1 MIPRRALISVHDPK
15 NLVDLVQRLL
25 DMGADVVA
33 SEDNAAFLR
42 QKGVGVRTVDEL
54 LGRPPG
60 AGKRVE
66 TLDARIHAGI
76 AYGDT
81 PEDAA
86 ALKTLGAAPI
96 DVVVVNLP
104 PPLPAG
110 QPLDAVLGAADL
122 HRPALLQS
130 AATSYARGVV
140 VLVDPDEYGRMVQK
154 ILDYEQVPID
164 DRRDLAIRALATL
177 ARYVATL
184 ARTASTFDEK
194 GEPRPTPELYAR
206 VVERTSDLRGGD
218 NPQQSATLY
227 AEPNARAGTL
237 PQAIMYGTGEA
248 ELPSAAQMREAAR
261 ALDLVA
267 EIATPT
273 ATVSARGRP
282 LAVVAAATSAAAV
295 SAALRGSMPMQPSAP
310 LVASNTEIDAPTA
323 AKLLR
328 NELHTIVA
336 PSFETAAL
344 DAFAEEAGPCIIA
357 TRGVPAP
364 GRAGHEA
371 IEIPSGV
378 VLETRDATA
387 DGEVANGKVV
397 TQRQP
402 TVNEIRV
409 LDFAWK
415 VAKHAPSDAIVLA
428 REDED
433 GTLRTVGIGAAAPSR
448 RIALEQALT
457 QAGPA
462 AAGAVLASD
471 GPIEQRAEIDLILSR
486 GVLAVVH
493 PGSANDVENV
503 AGGSHVLAMI
513 ATGVTHFRA

>member
-1 MIPRRALISVHDPK
+1 MIPRRALISVHDPR

-25 DMGADVVA
+25 DMGTDVVVA
-33 SEDNAAFLR
+33 ADNAAFLKS
-42 QKGVGVRTVDEL
+42 KGVGVRTVDEL
-54 LGRPPG
+54 LGRPAG
-60 AGKRVE
+60 ASARVE

-76 AYGDT
+76 ALGDT
-81 PEDAA
+81 PSDAA
-86 ALKTLGAAPI
+86 ALKAIGAAPI

-104 PPLPAG
+104 RIPDAG
-110 QPLDAVLGAADL
+110 AGLDAVLGATDL
-122 HRPALLQS
+122 HRPALMQS
-130 AATSYARGVV
+130 AATSYARVV
-140 VLVDPDEYGRMVQK
+140 VLVDPDEYGRIVQK
-154 ILDYEQVPID
+154 ILDYEEVPVD
-164 DRRDLAIRALATL
+164 DRRDLAIRALGVL

-184 ARTASTFDEK
+184 GRTASTFDEK
-194 GEPRPTPELYAR
+194 GEARPTPELYAR

-218 NPQQSATLY
+218 NAQQSATLY
-227 AEPNARAGTL
+227 AEPDAQAGAL
-237 PQAIMYGTGEA
+237 PQAIMYGSGEA
-248 ELPSAAQMREAAR
+248 ELPTAAQLRDAAR

-267 EIATPT
+267 EMSTPT
-273 ATVSARGRP
+273 ATVTARGRP
-282 LAVVAAATSAAAV
+282 VSVVSASTSAAAV
-295 SAALRGSMPMQPSAP
+295 SGALRSALPLQPSAP

-328 NELHTIVA
+328 NEVSTIVA

-357 TRGVPAP
+357 TRGVPAAT
-364 GRAGHEA
+364 RAGLEA
-371 IEIPSGV
+371 IEIAAGV

-387 DGEVANGKVV
+387 EGEVANGKVV

-402 TVNEIRV
+402 TVNEIRA

-415 VAKHAPSDAIVLA
+415 IAKHAPSDAIVLA

-433 GTLRTVGIGAAAPSR
+433 GTLRTIGIGTAAPSR
-448 RIALEQALT
+448 RIALEQALW
-457 QAGPA
+457 QAGQA

-493 PGSANDVENV
+493 PGSANDAENV

>member
-1 MIPRRALISVHDPK
+1 MIPRRALISVHDPR

-25 DMGADVVA
+25 DMGTDVIA
-33 SEDNAAFLR
+33 SEDNATFLK

-54 LGRPPG
+54 LGRAPG
-60 AGKRVE
+60 ASKRVE

-76 AYGDT
+76 ADEKST
-81 PEDAA
+81 
-86 ALKTLGAAPI
+86 TPI

-104 PPLPAG
+104 PVPSPG
-110 QPLDAVLGAADL
+110 EPLDAVLAAADL
-122 HRPALLQS
+122 HRPALMQT
-130 AATSYARGVV
+130 AATSYARVV
-140 VLVDPDEYGRMVQK
+140 VLVDPDEYGRIVQK
-154 ILDYEQVPID
+154 ILDYEEVPLE
-164 DRRDLAIRALATL
+164 DRRDLAIRALGIL

-184 ARTASTFDEK
+184 GRTASMFDEK

-227 AEPNARAGTL
+227 AEPDARPGAL
-237 PQAIMYGTGEA
+237 PQAIMYGTGES
-248 ELPSAAQMREAAR
+248 ELPTAAQMRDAAR
-261 ALDLVA
+261 ALDLVS
-267 EIATPT
+267 EIAAPT

-282 LAVVAAATSAAAV
+282 LAVVTAATSAAAV
-295 SAALRGSMPMQPSAP
+295 SAALRSAMPMQPSAP
-310 LVASNTEIDAPTA
+310 LVASNTEIDAATA
-323 AKLLR
+323 GKLLR

-344 DAFAEEAGPCIIA
+344 DAFAEEAGPCVIA
-357 TRGVPAP
+357 TRGVPP
-364 GRAGHEA
+364 PTRAGLEA
-371 IEIPSGV
+371 IEIPAGV

-402 TVNEIRV
+402 TVNEIRA

-415 VAKHAPSDAIVLA
+415 VAKHAPSDAIVIA

-462 AAGAVLASD
+462 AAGAVIASD

-493 PGSANDVENV
+493 PGSANDLENV

-513 ATGVTHFRA
+513 ATGVSHFRG